1 MRQRVTSVA
10 TMMLR
15 RLLVL
20 GAGAALMLLG
30 AAQVADAAQPR
41 TVPPTTPE
49 STIPGSTVPDTVP
62 APVGPLLPVP
72 PGCTGPLPAS
82 AVFKGTLVTLDD
94 PDQPSAARFEV
105 SSVLAGTLDGYLL
118 GNRVDVRYGNEAR
131 FLVVGTEYI
140 VGVRADDFGALI
152 STVREPALLFGGD
165 AVIGLNDTD
174 TECPT
179 REDAVRTILI
189 DGTSVDTG
197 VLSPMRG
204 HTSDL
209 VLAILKPLGLAL
221 AALILLVVLKLS
233 FVQAAGDVPARLRS
247 QRF

>member
-1 MRQRVTSVA
+1 MI
-10 TMMLR
+10 LR
-15 RLLVL
+15 RVLVL
-20 GAGAALMLLG
+20 CAGVALLPLVAAHGAAAGATT
-30 AAQVADAAQPR
+30 QPR
-41 TVPPTTPE
+41 TVPPTVPE
-49 STIPGSTVPDTVP
+49 STVPGSTAPPTVP
-62 APVGPLLPVP
+62 AAVGPLLPVP
-72 PGCTGPLPAS
+72 PGCTGPAPAT

-94 PDQPSAARFEV
+94 PDQPTAARFEV
-105 SSVLAGTLDGYLL
+105 ASLLAGTLDGYML
-118 GNRVDVRYGNEAR
+118 GQRVDVRYGSEAR

-140 VGVRADDFGALI
+140 VGVRPDEFGALI

-209 VLAILKPLGLAL
+209 VWAILKPLALAL

-233 FVQAAGDVPARLRS
+233 FVKAAGDVPARLRS
-247 QRF
+247 HRF